1 MTLTRGLAGFAFLF
15 VILALLPVVRE
26 PLGVSVSYLV
36 FLGLIWFWTAQ
47 ATSWNILSGYSGY
60 FSFGQGAFL
69 AVGAY
74 TTAVLYGRH
83 GIDFFLTIPVA
94 GLLSLLL
101 AFAIGGLA
109 FRLSSLRGEIFA
121 LLTLAVPF
129 VLESIALINTAI
141 DGGQGIIIGLPEYP
155 DVLGSFQDLIYR
167 LFLAV
172 GVGSL
177 AIAFAMQHSR
187 VGWALFA
194 IHDAEDVA
202 EGLGVPTFRHKM
214 IAIGLNGLIGG
225 IAGSIFAL
233 QIGFVAVQSVFGL
246 TVPLFVIVMSVLGGR
261 SHWLGPLLG
270 AVVIFTLQDRLSAS
284 GFEGW
289 SLVILGSILAVLV
302 ILAPEGLHARLRRRP
317 WPVVAAF
324 VLPIAVL
331 AVLGVWGDPLD
342 WVLAGM
348 AAGGLVALVPSIRRR
363 RIDPD
368 AVLSVAPD
376 SAVVSPLDLAPTK
389 LAAPAKPMAPAKL
402 AAPATPAALTSEA
415 PASPSLEVVVAD
427 LAASLEAEP
436 VRPGPVIECFEVTKQ
451 FGGVRALQGVSLAV
465 LPGEIV
471 GLVGPNG
478 SGKTTLVGVLS
489 GFLRPTSGDIRV
501 GDVSVVGLPPHRIAH
516 LGVARTYQ
524 IPRPFASMTVRD
536 NVAMSLMFGRSGESL
551 EAARLAAAEHLEFVG
566 LAGRSNARP
575 SEINLHE
582 RQLLEMARALAQ
594 RPRVLFLDEALA
606 GLNPVEI
613 DNAVAVVRRIH
624 ESGVAIV
631 VVEHLLR
638 VVNQLATRLVVLEQG
653 RTLAQGDPRV
663 VMRDPDVV
671 RAYLGTAA
679 DA

>member
-1 MTLTRGLAGFAFLF
+1 VTLARGLGRFALLF
-15 VILALLPVVRE
+15 VALALLPTVRE
-26 PLGVSVSYLV
+26 PLDISVSYLV
-36 FLGLIWFWTAQ
+36 FLGLAWFWVAQ

-83 GIDFFLTIPVA
+83 GVDFFLTIPIA

-101 AFAIGGLA
+101 AFAIGALA
-109 FRLSSLRGEIFA
+109 FRLRSLRGEIFA

-129 VLESIALINTAI
+129 VLESVALVNTAI
-141 DGGQGIIIGLPEYP
+141 DGGQGIIIPLPDYP
-155 DVLGSFQDLIYR
+155 DFLGSFQDLIYR
-167 LFLAV
+167 LFLAI
-172 GVGSL
+172 GVGAL

-187 VGWALFA
+187 LGWALFA

-225 IAGSIFAL
+225 IGGSIFAL

-270 AVVIFTLQDRLSAS
+270 AAVIFTLQDRLSAS

-289 SLVILGSILAVLV
+289 SLVILGTILAALV
-302 ILAPEGLHARLRRRP
+302 IVAPEGLHARLRRRP

-324 VLPIAVL
+324 AAPIALL
-331 AVLGVWGDPLD
+331 AVLGVWGGPLD

-348 AAGGLVALVPSIRRR
+348 AAGALVALAPKIRRR
-363 RIDPD
+363 RIDPG
-368 AVLSVAPD
+368 AALAVAPESAASAVD
-376 SAVVSPLDLAPTK
+376 RAEASREPAATGLEAVVS
-389 LAAPAKPMAPAKL
+389 
-402 AAPATPAALTSEA
+402 E
-415 PASPSLEVVVAD
+415 

-436 VRPGPVIECFEVTKQ
+436 VAPGPVIECFEVTKH
-451 FGGVRALQGVSLAV
+451 FGGVQALQGVSFAV
-465 LPGEIV
+465 LPSEIV

-501 GDVSVVGLPPHRIAH
+501 GEASVVGMPPHRIAH

-551 EAARLAAAEHLEFVG
+551 EAARAAAAEHLEFVG
-566 LAGRSNARP
+566 LAGRADARP

-613 DNAVAVVRRIH
+613 DSAVAVVRRIH

-653 RTLAQGDPRV
+653 RTLAQGDPGT
-663 VMRDPDVV
+663 VMRDPAVV
-671 RAYLGTAA
+671 RAYLGSAA